1 MGVLD
6 MSQIIRRAGIAKI
19 FASAVLAQGLLAAPL
34 LAQATVTPAQTR
46 TAADPYMELDIDRV
60 DLGNVSD
67 DGTITR
73 FFRFTNTGGS
83 NLEIRDIK
91 SSCGC
96 TVPTL
101 SKTVYRPG
109 ETGEIQVVFDPKNR
123 SGFQNRRVTVM
134 TNVPRQETVVLSVV
148 ANVVPLITVTPN
160 MGSIGK
166 LRRGEDATILM
177 DIVARYSGFEIIEIV
192 PNRTTL
198 DLQAEV
204 ISMEEVDLGDG
215 ETGHK
220 ATFMITAGATGP
232 VGRVASGVVVR
243 YRGKNG
249 EELIRNLAIS
259 GEIIGDLSFQPAFM
273 SVGALN
279 AGAQFDRTVS
289 LMTVDNTRFKIT
301 GIVERPRQLPGQQG
315 SEPQLKGVDFA
326 ATPIE
331 DRTGLFRGY
340 SIRISGYVSDEIMNI
355 GTDLVVQ
362 TDHPTEP
369 EMILRLS
376 GRHGIAPR
384 ATPVGASGR

>member
-1 MGVLD
+1 
-6 MSQIIRRAGIAKI
+6 MSQIVRRVGITK
-19 FASAVLAQGLLAAPL
+19 FVASVVLAQGMLAAPL
-34 LAQATVTPAQTR
+34 LAQATVTPAPTR
-46 TAADPYMELDIDRV
+46 TAADPYMELESDRV
-60 DLGNVSD
+60 DLGTVSD
-67 DGTITR
+67 EGKITR

-109 ETGEIQVVFDPKNR
+109 EGGEIEVTFDPKNR
-123 SGFQNRRVTVM
+123 SGIQNRRVTVM
-134 TNVPRQETVVLSVV
+134 TNVPRQDTVVLSVF
-148 ANVVPLITVTPN
+148 ANVVPMITVTPN

-166 LRRGEDATILM
+166 LRRGEEATILM
-177 DIVARYSGFEIIEIV
+177 DIVARYSNFEVIEIV

-204 ISMEEVDLGDG
+204 IAMETVDLGDG

-220 ATFMITAGATGP
+220 ATFMITAGASGP

-279 AGAQFDRTVS
+279 AGAQFERTVS
-289 LMTVDNTRFKIT
+289 LMTVDNTNFKIT
-301 GIVERPRQLPGQQG
+301 GIVERPRDLPGQQQ
-315 SEPQLKGVDFA
+315 SAVPQLKSVDYS